1 MTVELG
7 GLRGVSGAAGRTAL
21 DQLRHRL
28 PRLTHLLEGD
38 HLVILEQA
46 HVLQKQTNKQTKTT
60 GSNGFNRV
68 HGPPTLRLHSAHPSG
83 RFHHSL
89 RATFESVA
97 VQRLPRLV
105 GRDPRGGRSAFRG

>member
-46 HVLQKQTNKQTKTT
+46 HVLQKQTNKQKHQVQT
-60 GSNGFNRV
+60 GSIGFTV
-68 HGPPTLRLHSAHPSG
+68 RL
-83 RFHHSL
+83 L
-89 RATFESVA
+89 
-97 VQRLPRLV
+97 
-105 GRDPRGGRSAFRG
+105 